1 MRRGRRRGSQGSDF
15 IAEGKDLSSELL
27 VIGAELLKVGAELLK
42 VGLLL
47 LVKLKEELL
56 VGHDNEKNRDLT

>member
-15 IAEGKDLSSELL
+15 VAEGKDLSSELL
-27 VIGAELLKVGAELLK
+27 IIGAELLKVD
-42 VGLLL
+42 LLL

>member
-15 IAEGKDLSSELL
+15 VAEGKDLSSELL
-27 VIGAELLKVGAELLK
+27 IIGAELLKVD
-42 VGLLL
+42 LLL

-56 VGHDNEKNRDLT
+56 LVGHGEKRKLRLDLA